1 MTWTITA
8 RVLAITMLLGATGLA
23 GCASQ
28 SFGEGLQL
36 QGEALTGAGQDWEK
50 GQRLIE
56 KGERRLAEARRDETD
71 ALALIEQGQRLK
83 ADAERRAQAA
93 R

>member
-1 MTWTITA
+1 MTQKMTA
-8 RVLAITMLLGATGLA
+8 RALAITMLLGATSLA

-28 SFGEGLQL
+28 SFGDGLQV

-50 GQRLIE
+50 GRRLVE

-83 ADAERRAQAA
+83 ADAEQRAQAA